1 MSESPTFSAT
11 FADGTA
17 VRMTT
22 HCPSGLDLGR
32 GARLAVAAYQSRRK
46 CDPPAMISAQFEVPS
61 SGVVLRA
68 YVAAELVGAE
78 KLPRMT
84 FDRENRP

>member
-1 MSESPTFSAT
+1 MNNTASPTFAAT

-22 HCPSGLDLGR
+22 YCPNGLDLGR
-32 GARLAVAAYQSRRK
+32 GARLARAAYESRCK
-46 CDPPAMISAQFEVPS
+46 QQPPAMISAQFEAPP
-61 SGVVLRA
+61 SGVVLRS
-68 YVAAELVGAE
+68 YTAAELVDAE

-84 FDRENRP
+84 EDRP